1 VSWVFAVLAVLAV
14 ALLLLGFAF
23 WHQGRQSR
31 ELAAKLSEVTAQV
44 AQAQQTAL
52 ANAIGQVTQ
61 AVERFHQA
69 LGEFGQRMQAGQQQE
84 LEAARQTLSQQLAE
98 LVRAVNAQLAQT
110 QAQLGERFEGATK
123 VFGELKG
130 QLGQVAEMAARM
142 ENLGKE
148 LQELQDILKAP
159 KLRGQ
164 LGEVQLETFLGQ
176 VLPEKFWQA
185 QYRFRDGQVVDAV
198 IRLREHLV
206 PVDAKFPLEAFQRL
220 LKAEDE
226 AAKRQA
232 RRDFVRAVKGR
243 VDEIAGKYIRPGEG
257 TFDFALM
264 FVPSEAVYYEILVR
278 GEGDNEE
285 PVLAYATGRK
295 VIPVSPN
302 SFYAYLM
309 TIALGL
315 KGLQVEARAQE
326 ILGELS
332 RMQGEFERL
341 GETLRTLGRHLQ
353 NAMNQFQEADKLA
366 TRFGDRLKQAASGEL
381 PESVGPVLPG
391 GTRGVPQS

>member
-1 VSWVFAVLAVLAV
+1 MSWVFAVLAVLAV

-61 AVERFHQA
+61 TVERFHQA

-84 LEAARQTLSQQLAE
+84 LEAARQTLSHELAE

-243 VDEIAGKYIRPGEG
+243 VDEIASKYIRPGEG

-341 GETLRTLGRHLQ
+341 GETLRVLGRHLQ

-366 TRFGDRLKQAASGEL
+366 TRFGDHLKHAASGEL

-391 GTRGVPQS
+391 GSRGVPQS

>member
-61 AVERFHQA
+61 TVERFHQA

-84 LEAARQTLSQQLAE
+84 LEAARQTLSHELAE

-243 VDEIAGKYIRPGEG
+243 VDEIASKYIRPGEG

-341 GETLRTLGRHLQ
+341 GETLRILGRHLQ

-381 PESVGPVLPG
+381 PERVEPVLPG
-391 GTRGVPQS
+391 GSRGVPQS

>member
-1 VSWVFAVLAVLAV
+1 LSWVFAVLAVLAV

-61 AVERFHQA
+61 TVERFHQA

-84 LEAARQTLSQQLAE
+84 LEAARQTLSHELAE

-243 VDEIAGKYIRPGEG
+243 VDEIASKYIRPGEG

-341 GETLRTLGRHLQ
+341 GETLRILGRHLQ

>member
-1 VSWVFAVLAVLAV
+1 LSWVFAVLAVLAV

-61 AVERFHQA
+61 TVERFHQA

-84 LEAARQTLSQQLAE
+84 LEAARQTLSHELAE

-278 GEGDNEE
+278 GEGDNED

-341 GETLRTLGRHLQ
+341 GETLRILGRHLQ

-381 PESVGPVLPG
+381 PERVEPVLPG
-391 GTRGVPQS
+391 GSRGVPQS

>member
-61 AVERFHQA
+61 TVERFHQA

-84 LEAARQTLSQQLAE
+84 LEAARQTLSHELAE

-243 VDEIAGKYIRPGEG
+243 VDEIASKYIRPGEG

-278 GEGDNEE
+278 GEGDNED

-341 GETLRTLGRHLQ
+341 GETLRILGRHLQ

-391 GTRGVPQS
+391 GSRGVPQS